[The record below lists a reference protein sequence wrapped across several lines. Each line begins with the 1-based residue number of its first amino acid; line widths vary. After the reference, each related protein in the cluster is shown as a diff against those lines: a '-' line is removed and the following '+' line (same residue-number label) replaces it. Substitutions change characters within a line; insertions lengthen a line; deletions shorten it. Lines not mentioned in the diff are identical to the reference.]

1 MQRIEY
7 SQLVVSNNRVTKHFD
22 FSAVD
27 PVEIATDQRGIRGK
41 SLSGGWGR
49 RVHKGSH
56 YCDLLQSSL

>member
-7 SQLVVSNNRVTKHFD
+7 TQLVVSNNRIAQHFD

-27 PVEIATDQRGIRGK
+27 PVEIAADQRGIRGK

-49 RVHKGSH
+49 SVHKGSH
-56 YCDLLQSSL
+56 YCDLL